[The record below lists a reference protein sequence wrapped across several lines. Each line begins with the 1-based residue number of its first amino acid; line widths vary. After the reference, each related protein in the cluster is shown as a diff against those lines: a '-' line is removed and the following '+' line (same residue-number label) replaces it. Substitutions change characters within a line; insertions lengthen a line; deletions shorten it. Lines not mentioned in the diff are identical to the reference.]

1 MQARGVGKFLKL
13 NTGTHIRC
21 THATQSSTHTG
32 RSFLKYFEEVF
43 ANHGCRVTGER
54 QTAGGFRVAVVA
66 LVALVH
72 QAVDVA
78 GQAGGR
84 AHGVVPQDVDDIV
97 QPIQSILHLRLQ
109 TAGIEIRT

>member
-21 THATQSSTHTG
+21 THAAQSSTHTAH
-32 RSFLKYFEEVF
+32 SFLKYFKEVF

-66 LVALVH
+66 LVH

-78 GQAGGR
+78 GQAGGG
-84 AHGVVPQDVDDIV
+84 AHGVVPQDVDHIV
-97 QPIQSILHLRLQ
+97 QSVQTILHLRLQ
-109 TAGIEIRT
+109 TAGIEIQT